1 MTERDYDPATDG
13 RDGYL
18 EAIRLI
24 RERGLRE
31 GRFQPINEHEQRI
44 AEGRHG

>member
-1 MTERDYDPATDG
+1 MSDYCGKTDG

-18 EAIRLI
+18 LAIRLL

-31 GRFQPINEHEQRI
+31 GRFTPQNDHERKI
-44 AEGRHG
+44 AEEGKR